1 MGARKD
7 KVFSLPD
14 AERIPKRWLHM
25 KAQHDKRARKQNQ
38 PIAWKQ
44 IPLKV
49 IQDTPVSIKVFKQ
62 LSEKL
67 RSRMFEK
74 LGVEVEFDPKKL
86 VTYQPCVSASAV
98 LDFVRDEKLARKK
111 KAYVLGTE
119 SGPCI
124 WNGNHRG
131 AADLIAGRNFTAV
144 YLDLTGGSGTYVYKD
159 KRKK

>member
-14 AERIPKRWLHM
+14 AKRIPKRWLHM
-25 KAQHDKRARKQNQ
+25 VAQHDKRAKKQKQPISWKQN
-38 PIAWKQ
+38 PIKQ
-44 IPLKV
+44 VK
-49 IQDTPVSIKVFKQ
+49 DTPLSIKAFKQ
-62 LSEKL
+62 LSSKL

-74 LGVEVEFDPKKL
+74 LGVEVEIDPKKL
-86 VTYQPCVSASAV
+86 ITYQPCVSASAV
-98 LDFVRDEKLARKK
+98 LDFVRDKKLAKKK

-131 AADLIAGRNFTAV
+131 AADLLARRNFTAV
-144 YLDLTGGSGTYVYKD
+144 YLDLTGGTGYKD
-159 KRKK
+159 RKK